1 MSDNKAIIEEF
12 RAHAGKVGGAF
23 AGATLLLLTTTGAKT
38 GLSRTNPL
46 MYFVDNDRYLVV
58 ASYAGAP
65 RNPPWYYNL
74 ISNPTVGVEIG
85 IEQFTARA
93 EALLRRLQRQLH
105 PLRTLR
111 RPLKDR
117 CRRDELD
124 ACIY

>member
-1 MSDNKAIIEEF
+1 
-12 RAHAGKVGGAF
+12 
-23 AGATLLLLTTTGAKT
+23 LLLTTTGAKT

-93 EALLRRLQRQLH
+93 EALPEPERSVQFAKIASAISTFAEYQRKTTRAIPMVALYRH
-105 PLRTLR
+105 R
-111 RPLKDR
+111 
-117 CRRDELD
+117 
-124 ACIY
+124 